1 MNILLISVSSDFH
14 GIVTIPFT
22 MEKVLETEEGMQ
34 KIRKNKVRESQTKY
48 GKPKEYRKSEE
59 IQKAKRL

>member
-1 MNILLISVSSDFH
+1 
-14 GIVTIPFT
+14 
-22 MEKVLETEEGMQ
+22 MEKVLKTEEGMQ

-48 GKPKEYRKSEE
+48 GKPKVYRKSEE

>member
-1 MNILLISVSSDFH
+1 
-14 GIVTIPFT
+14 
-22 MEKVLETEEGMQ
+22 MEKVLETEEEMQ